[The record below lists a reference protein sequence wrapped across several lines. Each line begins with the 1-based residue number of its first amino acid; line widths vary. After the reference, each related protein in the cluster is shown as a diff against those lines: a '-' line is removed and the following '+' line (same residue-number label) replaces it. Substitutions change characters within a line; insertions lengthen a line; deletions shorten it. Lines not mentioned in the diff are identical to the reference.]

1 MENLFEYSDML
12 RSPIEAFFCGTDYY
26 SQPIEAH
33 WHYFVELIY
42 MQEGTT
48 QISCNDGSYRL
59 EQGSFAIFPPQA
71 IHSIYAADQKPFR
84 YICCKFNLNRIQMSE
99 SYLPDLNAAFR
110 KISNMEKPPV
120 VFPKDALC
128 GIDYDSFFMEILH
141 EVQEKQYGY
150 NSYVYS
156 MFSMLILKILR
167 SWRCEG
173 IEFDPEK
180 LSEIEEQT
188 IQNVLVY
195 IDAHSQENI
204 NIEALAHSCHMS
216 YSCFAKLFHKYY
228 GQSCKQYI
236 EFVRLSKVENL
247 LLFTGYDLSFIATET
262 GFADCSHLIRAFKKR
277 YEITPK
283 QFRLKH
289 QASAPQALQT

>member
-12 RSPIEAFFCGTDYY
+12 RSPIEAFFCGPDYY

-48 QISCNDGSYRL
+48 QISCNDGSYL
-59 EQGSFAIFPPQA
+59 LKQGSFAIFPPQS

-120 VFPKDALC
+120 VFSKDALC
-128 GIDYDSFFMEILH
+128 GIDYDSFFMEVLH